1 MRKTLLLLGLSAAL
15 ATLVAACA
23 AAEPTPTATR
33 AAPTAT
39 RPATSPTTAA
49 AATATRPAAS
59 PTVAA
64 AASPTRPAASPTTA
78 AAAGDVAAGKTVFD
92 ANCNACH
99 PGGDKGVGP
108 AVKGASADSVK
119 TIVRS
124 GKGAMPAFAA
134 DKINDKQLTDLI
146 AYVQSLK

>member
-1 MRKTLLLLGLSAAL
+1 MKKALLLVGLSAAL
-15 ATLVAACA
+15 SILVAACA

-39 RPATSPTTAA
+39 RPAASPTTAA
-49 AATATRPAAS
+49 AVS
-59 PTVAA
+59 PTTAA
-64 AASPTRPAASPTTA
+64 AASPTRPAVSPTVA

-99 PGGDKGVGP
+99 PGGEKGVGP
-108 AVKGASADSVK
+108 SLKETKLTDDQIK
-119 TIVRS
+119 TQVRQ

-134 DKINDKQLTDLI
+134 DKISDKQLTDLI
-146 AYVQSLK
+146 AYIKSIKK